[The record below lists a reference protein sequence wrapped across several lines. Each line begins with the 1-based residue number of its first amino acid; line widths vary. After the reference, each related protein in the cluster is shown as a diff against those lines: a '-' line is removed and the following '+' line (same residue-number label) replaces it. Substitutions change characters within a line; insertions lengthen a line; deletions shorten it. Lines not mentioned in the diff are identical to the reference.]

1 MNYIT
6 YKIREILK
14 LKSEKNFY
22 FALLLGIKFVMMLA
36 AITTYFMIVIMSD
49 LNNSWSDSIL
59 PYTEIFY
66 FVSVFTIFVMIGKE
80 VLQFHIRIFN
90 WIDEIVKQL
99 VDKYTLKYWRKY
111 KKDPPIMNHISKW
124 QFKLF
129 GWLYRLDPKRRKALL
144 LSMLVTYGGYMIMV
158 RYVDELALWIDSFI

>member
-1 MNYIT
+1 
-6 YKIREILK
+6 
-14 LKSEKNFY
+14 
-22 FALLLGIKFVMMLA
+22 
-36 AITTYFMIVIMSD
+36 
-49 LNNSWSDSIL
+49 
-59 PYTEIFY
+59 
-66 FVSVFTIFVMIGKE
+66 MIGKE

-90 WIDEIVKQL
+90 WIDEFVKQL